1 MVTPIA
7 ILPKEHHN
15 IIIRPPDPDTV
26 DLMETMVRSYLQ
38 DLALRAK
45 AVSEVTRKF
54 DKECFV
60 YLVRKD
66 TRKFRRVSDLLQANE
81 EIKSIQKNKL
91 PDENSI

>member
-1 MVTPIA
+1 MIP
-7 ILPKEHHN
+7 
-15 IIIRPPDPDTV
+15 RPPDPDTV

-45 AVSEVTRKF
+45 AVSEITKKF

-81 EIKSIQKNKL
+81 EIKSIQKNKI
-91 PDENSI
+91 PDESAI

>member
-1 MVTPIA
+1 MLEKLNHPVY
-7 ILPKEHHN
+7 L
-15 IIIRPPDPDTV
+15 RPPDPDTV

-45 AVSEVTRKF
+45 AVSEVTKKF

-66 TRKFRRVSDLLQANE
+66 SRKFRRVSDLLLANE
-81 EIKSIQKNKL
+81 EIKSVQKNKL
-91 PDENSI
+91 TDESAI